1 MNPEVFNILLGVAAA
16 GYFIAVMITLG
27 HMIAGP
33 NSLDRLVALESMTA
47 MLQGMLAAFMAWSLD
62 TSVVYPMLIIALL
75 GFLSSLAVA
84 KFRVPDEGK
93 IPAKSARKGTGKV
106 TGQGSVKGAPK
117 KPVQKTAP
125 KAAQK
130 AASKATPTAAPKTVK
145 GEPK

>member
-84 KFRVPDEGK
+84 KFRVPDDGK
-93 IPAKSARKGTGKV
+93 QPAKGSRKGVAKAAGKV
-106 TGQGSVKGAPK
+106 ATK
-117 KPVQKTAP
+117 KT
-125 KAAQK
+125 AQK
-130 AASKATPTAAPKTVK
+130 AAPKATPTAAPKTAK
-145 GEPK
+145 GESK

>member
-1 MNPEVFNILLGVAAA
+1 MNPEVFNTLLGVAAA

-33 NSLDRLVALESMTA
+33 NSLDRLVALESTTA

-84 KFRVPDEGK
+84 KFRVPDDGK
-93 IPAKSARKGTGKV
+93 QPTKSSRKGAAKAAGKV
-106 TGQGSVKGAPK
+106 ATK
-117 KPVQKTAP
+117 KT
-125 KAAQK
+125 AQK
-130 AASKATPTAAPKTVK
+130 AAPKATPTAAPKTVK

>member
-84 KFRVPDEGK
+84 KFRVPDDGK
-93 IPAKSARKGTGKV
+93 QPAKSSRKGATKATGKV
-106 TGQGSVKGAPK
+106 ATK
-117 KPVQKTAP
+117 KT
-125 KAAQK
+125 AQK
-130 AASKATPTAAPKTVK
+130 AAPKATPTTAPKTVK

>member
-1 MNPEVFNILLGVAAA
+1 MNPEVFNTLLGVAAA

-33 NSLDRLVALESMTA
+33 NSLDRLVSLESMTA

-84 KFRVPDEGK
+84 KFRVPDDGK
-93 IPAKSARKGTGKV
+93 VPAKSARKGAAKVPGKSAGKV
-106 TGQGSVKGAPK
+106 AGKAAAK
-117 KPVQKTAP
+117 KPVQK
-125 KAAQK
+125 
-130 AASKATPTAAPKTVK
+130 AAPKTVK
-145 GEPK
+145 GEAK

>member
-1 MNPEVFNILLGVAAA
+1 MNPEVFNTLLGVAAA

-84 KFRVPDEGK
+84 KFRVPDDGK
-93 IPAKSARKGTGKV
+93 VPAKSARKGTAKV
-106 TGQGSVKGAPK
+106 PG
-117 KPVQKTAP
+117 
-125 KAAQK
+125 KAAAK
-130 AASKATPTAAPKTVK
+130 SAPPKIVK
-145 GEPK
+145 GETK

>member
-84 KFRVPDEGK
+84 KFRVPDDGK
-93 IPAKSARKGTGKV
+93 QPAKGSRKGATKAAGKV
-106 TGQGSVKGAPK
+106 ATK
-117 KPVQKTAP
+117 KT
-125 KAAQK
+125 AQK
-130 AASKATPTAAPKTVK
+130 AAPKATPTAAPKTVK
-145 GEPK
+145 GESK

>member
-84 KFRVPDEGK
+84 KFRVPDDGK
-93 IPAKSARKGTGKV
+93 QPAKGSRKGVAKAAGKV
-106 TGQGSVKGAPK
+106 ATK
-117 KPVQKTAP
+117 KT
-125 KAAQK
+125 AQK
-130 AASKATPTAAPKTVK
+130 AAPKATPTACLLYTSPS
-145 GEPK
+145 PRD

>member
-1 MNPEVFNILLGVAAA
+1 MTPEVFNTLLGVAAA

-33 NSLDRLVALESMTA
+33 NSLDRLVALESTTA

-84 KFRVPDEGK
+84 KFRVPDDGK
-93 IPAKSARKGTGKV
+93 QPAKSSRKGATKATGKV
-106 TGQGSVKGAPK
+106 ATK
-117 KPVQKTAP
+117 KT
-125 KAAQK
+125 AQK
-130 AASKATPTAAPKTVK
+130 AAPKATPTTAPKTAK
-145 GEPK
+145 GESK

>member
-62 TSVVYPMLIIALL
+62 TSVVYPMLIVALL

-93 IPAKSARKGTGKV
+93 IPAKSARKGTGKAASKV
-106 TGQGSVKGAPK
+106 ATK
-117 KPVQKTAP
+117 KT
-125 KAAQK
+125 AQK
-130 AASKATPTAAPKTVK
+130 AAPKATPTAAPTTIK

>member
-1 MNPEVFNILLGVAAA
+1 MNPEVFNTLLGVAAA

-33 NSLDRLVALESMTA
+33 NSLDRLVALESTTA

-84 KFRVPDEGK
+84 KFRVPDDGK
-93 IPAKSARKGTGKV
+93 QPAKSSRKGATKATGKV
-106 TGQGSVKGAPK
+106 ATK
-117 KPVQKTAP
+117 KT
-125 KAAQK
+125 AQK
-130 AASKATPTAAPKTVK
+130 APPKATPTTAPKTAK
-145 GEPK
+145 GESK

>member
-1 MNPEVFNILLGVAAA
+1 MNPEVFNTLLGVAAA

-33 NSLDRLVALESMTA
+33 NSLDRLVALESTTA

-84 KFRVPDEGK
+84 KFRVPDDGK
-93 IPAKSARKGTGKV
+93 QPAKSSRKGATKATGKV
-106 TGQGSVKGAPK
+106 ATK
-117 KPVQKTAP
+117 KT
-125 KAAQK
+125 AQK
-130 AASKATPTAAPKTVK
+130 AAPKATPTAAPKTVK

>member
-84 KFRVPDEGK
+84 KFRVPDDGK
-93 IPAKSARKGTGKV
+93 QPAKGSRKGVAKAAGKV
-106 TGQGSVKGAPK
+106 ATK
-117 KPVQKTAP
+117 KT
-125 KAAQK
+125 AQK
-130 AASKATPTAAPKTVK
+130 AAPKATPTTAPKTAK
-145 GEPK
+145 GESK

>member
-1 MNPEVFNILLGVAAA
+1 MNPEVFNTLLGVAAA

-33 NSLDRLVALESMTA
+33 NSLDRLVALESTTA

-84 KFRVPDEGK
+84 KFRVPDDGK
-93 IPAKSARKGTGKV
+93 QPAKSSRKGATKATGKV
-106 TGQGSVKGAPK
+106 ATK
-117 KPVQKTAP
+117 KT
-125 KAAQK
+125 AQK
-130 AASKATPTAAPKTVK
+130 AAPKATPTKAPKTAK
-145 GEPK
+145 GESK

>member
-1 MNPEVFNILLGVAAA
+1 MNPEVFNTLLGVAAA

-33 NSLDRLVALESMTA
+33 NSLDRLVALESTTA

-84 KFRVPDEGK
+84 KFRVPDDGQQ
-93 IPAKSARKGTGKV
+93 PAKSSRKGATKATGKV
-106 TGQGSVKGAPK
+106 ATK
-117 KPVQKTAP
+117 KT
-125 KAAQK
+125 AQK
-130 AASKATPTAAPKTVK
+130 AAPKATPTTAPKTAK
-145 GEPK
+145 GESK

>member
-84 KFRVPDEGK
+84 KFRVPDDGK
-93 IPAKSARKGTGKV
+93 QPAKGSRKGVAKAAGKAA
-106 TGQGSVKGAPK
+106 TK
-117 KPVQKTAP
+117 KTA
-125 KAAQK
+125 QK
-130 AASKATPTAAPKTVK
+130 VAPKATPTAAPKTVK

>member
-1 MNPEVFNILLGVAAA
+1 MNPEVFSILLGVAAA

-93 IPAKSARKGTGKV
+93 KPAKSARKGTGKAASKV
-106 TGQGSVKGAPK
+106 ATK
-117 KPVQKTAP
+117 KT
-125 KAAQK
+125 AQK
-130 AASKATPTAAPKTVK
+130 AAPKATPTAAPTTIK

>member
-1 MNPEVFNILLGVAAA
+1 MNPEVFNTLLGVAAA

-33 NSLDRLVALESMTA
+33 NSLDRLVALESTTA

-84 KFRVPDEGK
+84 KFRVPDDGK
-93 IPAKSARKGTGKV
+93 QPAKSSRKGATKATGKV
-106 TGQGSVKGAPK
+106 ATK
-117 KPVQKTAP
+117 KT
-125 KAAQK
+125 AQK
-130 AASKATPTAAPKTVK
+130 AAPKATPTTAPKTAK
-145 GEPK
+145 GESK

>member
-47 MLQGMLAAFMAWSLD
+47 RLQGMLAAFMAWSLD

-84 KFRVPDEGK
+84 KFRVPDDGK
-93 IPAKSARKGTGKV
+93 QPAKGSRKGVAKAAGKAA
-106 TGQGSVKGAPK
+106 TK
-117 KPVQKTAP
+117 KT
-125 KAAQK
+125 AQK
-130 AASKATPTAAPKTVK
+130 AAPKATPTAAPKTVK

>member
-1 MNPEVFNILLGVAAA
+1 MNPEVFNTLLGVAAA

-84 KFRVPDEGK
+84 KFRVPDDGK
-93 IPAKSARKGTGKV
+93 VPAKSARKGAAKVPGKSAGKV
-106 TGQGSVKGAPK
+106 AG
-117 KPVQKTAP
+117 
-125 KAAQK
+125 KAAAK
-130 AASKATPTAAPKTVK
+130 SAPPKIVK
-145 GEPK
+145 GETK

>member
-84 KFRVPDEGK
+84 KFRVPDDGK
-93 IPAKSARKGTGKV
+93 QPAKSSRKGAAKAAGKV
-106 TGQGSVKGAPK
+106 ATK
-117 KPVQKTAP
+117 KT
-125 KAAQK
+125 AQK
-130 AASKATPTAAPKTVK
+130 AAPKATPTAAPKTVK

>member
-1 MNPEVFNILLGVAAA
+1 MNPEVFSILLGVAAA

-84 KFRVPDEGK
+84 KFRVPDDGK
-93 IPAKSARKGTGKV
+93 QPAKSSRKGATKATGKV
-106 TGQGSVKGAPK
+106 ATK
-117 KPVQKTAP
+117 KT
-125 KAAQK
+125 AQK
-130 AASKATPTAAPKTVK
+130 AAPKATPTTAPKTAK
-145 GEPK
+145 GESK

>member
-33 NSLDRLVALESMTA
+33 NSLDRLVALESTTA
-47 MLQGMLAAFMAWSLD
+47 MLQGMLAVFMAWSLD

-84 KFRVPDEGK
+84 KFRVPDDGK
-93 IPAKSARKGTGKV
+93 QPAKSSRKGATKATGKV
-106 TGQGSVKGAPK
+106 ATK
-117 KPVQKTAP
+117 KT
-125 KAAQK
+125 AQK
-130 AASKATPTAAPKTVK
+130 AAPKATPTTAPKTAK
-145 GEPK
+145 GESK